1 MEYKEYSAII
11 NVVFNEE
18 VQRLEEWLYSITK
31 VYDCSEDKYWIKEAP
46 GGDIPSLEELNKLML
61 KVVWWDGCDLDL
73 FSDDDSIVEETVD
86 LIRSEWMTM

>member
-31 VYDCSEDKYWIKEAP
+31 VYDCSEDKYWIKESP
-46 GGDIPSLEELNKLML
+46 GGDIPSLKELDKLML
-61 KVVWWDGCDLDL
+61 RVGDLDI
-73 FSDDDSIVEETVD
+73 FSDDDSIVDENVD
-86 LIRSEWMTM
+86 IIRSEWMTM

>member
-31 VYDCSEDKYWIKEAP
+31 VYDCSEDKYWIKESP
-46 GGDIPSLEELNKLML
+46 GGDIPSLEELDKLML
-61 KVVWWDGCDLDL
+61 RVGDLDI
-73 FSDDDSIVEETVD
+73 FSDDDSIVDENVD
-86 LIRSEWMTM
+86 IIRSEWMTM

>member
-31 VYDCSEDKYWIKEAP
+31 VYDCSEDKYWIKESP
-46 GGDIPSLEELNKLML
+46 GGDIPSLKELDKLML
-61 KVVWWDGCDLDL
+61 RIGDLDIC
-73 FSDDDSIVEETVD
+73 SDDDSIVDENVD
-86 LIRSEWMTM
+86 IISSEWMTM